1 MIGNLI
7 GMGRAFQGVVAY
19 NLRGHKGQNL
29 DKCAWHQLRNL
40 PGEDPELA
48 ATMMEATARQS
59 RRVETPVL
67 HFSIDWHPDEKPTDS
82 QAKRAAAAVLERLG
96 LTDHQAAIFRHQDAA
111 HPHIHLVVNRVHPE
125 TGKAWAHWKSKEKLE
140 LAIRETA
147 KELGF
152 LRIPGRDRDKPRTK
166 EKRGEYRRKERKG
179 KVTDGPLTSTPRER
193 VETLLAAQQDYPAA
207 DFSRFAKT
215 YRNQRAKT
223 KSIEKKL
230 NSLKATRS
238 ELMAERRSSLWSGV
252 WATLTLK
259 SPKKADREAA
269 RFKKRI
275 DGLERVIASTQA
287 RLNLANER
295 LSDKRNHLD
304 GIRSKLGSRENREQ
318 KRNAVT
324 QAAQR
329 ISQRDLSLVKMPR
342 RERQRLSALVKTAR
356 SNTMTHRSSFA
367 IMVDRV
373 KIGEHL
379 ARENKKLNTIETERE
394 KWKSDEIVIGRKLKQ
409 ARDALEA
416 GEKNAAA
423 IIENCAELAIDLSG
437 IKRLSDL
444 IERLENERTHAN
456 NMFHQAQGRFIEVN
470 SSVNRINEELAGLER
485 QWYDA
490 NEREKNEKKLQKEQ
504 EHAR

>member
-7 GMGRAFQGVVAY
+7 GMGRAFHGAVAY

-48 ATMMEATARQS
+48 ATMMEATARES

-67 HFSIDWHPDEKPTDS
+67 HFSIDWHPDEKPTDR
-82 QAKRAAAAVLERLG
+82 QAKQAAASVLERLG
-96 LTDHQAAIFRHQDAA
+96 LNDHQAAIFRHQDAA

-152 LRIPGRDRDKPRTK
+152 WRIPGRDRDKPRTK

-193 VETLLAAQQDYPAA
+193 VESLLASQKDYPAA
-207 DFSRFAKT
+207 DFGRFAKT
-215 YRNQRAKT
+215 YRNLRAKT
-223 KSIEKKL
+223 RAVEQKL
-230 NSLKATRS
+230 KALKATRS

-252 WATLTLK
+252 LATLTLQ

-295 LSDKRNHLD
+295 LSEKKRNID
-304 GIRSKLGSRENREQ
+304 GIREKLGSRENREQ

-324 QAAQR
+324 QAAGR
-329 ISQRDLSLVKMPR
+329 ISQKDLSLIKMTR
-342 RERQRLSALVKTAR
+342 RERQRLSTLVKTTR
-356 SNTMTHRSSFA
+356 SNIMTHQSSFM
-367 IMVDRV
+367 IMVERV
-373 KIGEHL
+373 RKGEQL
-379 ARENKKLNTIETERE
+379 QLER
-394 KWKSDEIVIGRKLKQ
+394 
-409 ARDALEA
+409 A
-416 GEKNAAA
+416 N
-423 IIENCAELAIDLSG
+423 
-437 IKRLSDL
+437 L
-444 IERLENERTHAN
+444 IERETEMERWRSNARLLTDKIKEVELELKIGKNGAPDKIEYFKRLLNNANIEVADRRTRFNEVKHSVAVLENSLADL
-456 NMFHQAQGRFIEVN
+456 
-470 SSVNRINEELAGLER
+470 EL
-485 QWYDA
+485 QWFDA
-490 NEREKNEKKLQKEQ
+490 HEREKNERQLTKERG
-504 EHAR
+504 HAR